1 MRRLRERASRLD
13 PGFLIVFAICLIAAW
28 PFLARPGLPEGTDA
42 ELHIFRLHELSF
54 LVRSG
59 EFYPRWAPD
68 FYHGYGY
75 PIFNYY
81 APLTYYLGLL
91 VEWLPGADAVTGIK
105 AVFVAAIFLG
115 GLGIYGFVRD
125 NWGRTAAYVA
135 AATYVYAPYLQYID
149 PHIRGALPESFS
161 FAVFP
166 LALWALDR
174 VRQGGGRWAWLAA
187 ILATTAVILSH
198 NLMALLFFA
207 LLLAWAGWHAPGGRR
222 ASSVAVWLALLLG
235 LGCAAFFWLPVIL
248 ERNAVTLNTL
258 IGQGDN
264 YDFRTHFL
272 SVGELLSFSLRPDWS
287 AAQSAFHH
295 NLGVAQWMLGG
306 LGLLALLAGKARLRF
321 HLAFFALAFLVLFL
335 MMLSLS
341 QPVWEA
347 IPFLPFFQFPWRL
360 LGAAAAMLAV
370 LAGAGADALL
380 SVVVAPRLA
389 KTAASWATAT
399 LVAFPILLG
408 LPVSQPAPWP
418 DFGEV
423 NTLRMSLIENSGRWL
438 GTTSTADYVPAT
450 VEMLPQRKSEV
461 VGNFAL
467 GLPPDRVNREVL
479 PDGASVETEVVRP
492 LLTRY
497 HVSTPKQFRLRL
509 YQFDFPGWQVRVDGQ
524 PATTELARP
533 EGFIVVLVPAG
544 EHVVEL
550 RFGTTP
556 PRTLAWLISTVSLLL
571 ALLVAWRIP
580 HLADK
585 NAPRQDPTATTRSTA
600 SIFHRDWPVLVVVL
614 ALTLAHLALE
624 PLGLFHYDS
633 SAYTA
638 EPAGVAIYANLG
650 DQVALIGYDR
660 PATILKPGDEL
671 MLTLYWQALQPLVID
686 YQVFAHVL
694 GPDGRLVAQSDR
706 LNPGDFPTHRWPTEE
721 YVIDPHRLQLP
732 ADLPPGS
739 YTVSVGLWVQSEGW
753 RLPLFDANGR
763 QVGDNVPLFKLDIE

>member
-1 MRRLRERASRLD
+1 
-13 PGFLIVFAICLIAAW
+13 
-28 PFLARPGLPEGTDA
+28 
-42 ELHIFRLHELSF
+42 
-54 LVRSG
+54 
-59 EFYPRWAPD
+59 
-68 FYHGYGY
+68 
-75 PIFNYY
+75 
-81 APLTYYLGLL
+81 
-91 VEWLPGADAVTGIK
+91 
-105 AVFVAAIFLG
+105 
-115 GLGIYGFVRD
+115 
-125 NWGRTAAYVA
+125 
-135 AATYVYAPYLQYID
+135 
-149 PHIRGALPESFS
+149 
-161 FAVFP
+161 
-166 LALWALDR
+166 
-174 VRQGGGRWAWLAA
+174 
-187 ILATTAVILSH
+187 
-198 NLMALLFFA
+198 MALLFYA
-207 LLLAWAGWHAPGGRR
+207 LLLAWAGWHQVGMWWPSNRSDRRQTTARRPFLDDGQGSAVGGQ
-222 ASSVAVWLALLLG
+222 AVWLALLLG

-272 SVGELLSFSLRPDWS
+272 SVGELLAFSLRPDWS
-287 AAQSAFHH
+287 AAQSTFHH
-295 NLGVAQWMLGG
+295 NLGVAQWLLGG
-306 LGLLALLAGKARLRF
+306 LGLLALFSGKARHRF
-321 HLAFFALAFLVLFL
+321 HLAFFALAFLVLL
-335 MMLSLS
+335 MMMLPLS

-360 LGAAAAMLAV
+360 LGAVAAMLAV
-370 LAGAGADALL
+370 LAGAGADMLL
-380 SVVVAPRLA
+380 SVVVAPRLG
-389 KTAASWATAT
+389 KTSASWAMAA

-408 LPVSQPAPWP
+408 LSVSQPAPWP

-479 PDGASVETEVVRP
+479 PDGASVETEVIRP

-533 EGFIVVLVPAG
+533 EGFIVVLIPAG

-550 RFGTTP
+550 KFGTTP
-556 PRTLAWLISTVSLLL
+556 ARTLAWVVSAASLLVTL
-571 ALLVAWRIP
+571 ALVRSNHFSGPGGRLSAAGDLEPSAQAEDMWRC
-580 HLADK
+580 
-585 NAPRQDPTATTRSTA
+585 
-600 SIFHRDWPVLVVVL
+600 DWPVLAVVL
-614 ALTLAHLALE
+614 ALTLAHVVLE
-624 PLGLFHYDS
+624 PLGLFHDDS

-638 EPAGVAIYANLG
+638 EPAGVDTYANLG
-650 DQVALIGYDR
+650 DQIALIGYDR
-660 PATILKPGDEL
+660 PATTLKPGDEL
-671 MLTLYWQALQPLVID
+671 PLTFYWQALQPLTID

-706 LNPGDFPTHRWPTEE
+706 LNPGDFPTHRWPTAE

-763 QVGDNVPLFKLDIE
+763 QVGDNVALFTLRVE